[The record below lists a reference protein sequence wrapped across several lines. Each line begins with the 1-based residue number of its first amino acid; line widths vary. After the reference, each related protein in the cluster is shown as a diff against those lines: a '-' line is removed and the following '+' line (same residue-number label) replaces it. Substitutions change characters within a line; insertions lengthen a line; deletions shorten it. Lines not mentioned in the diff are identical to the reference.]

1 MVHCCFFFSW
11 IQMLD
16 DLFVGN
22 TDLSVIANEW
32 INVNWHEY
40 WVDIEPDITEFTRRF
55 LIKKLNR
62 VFSKVLYKDFFL

>member
-1 MVHCCFFFSW
+1 
-11 IQMLD
+11 MLD